1 MEARKSIV
9 VLGAGFG
16 GLRAALRLGRYLK
29 AYKLADKYEVV
40 LIDKNEYHTY
50 TPTLYEIA
58 TTSKETAN
66 FFHLKEIVTFNV
78 ASLVAWLPI
87 RFIKAEVTNI
97 DVANGDVHLSTGERL
112 VFCNLLLA
120 LGAQT
125 NYFDIPGLKE
135 NSLALKTFHD
145 AVMLREVMTTKVMER
160 ENSPLRIVIGG
171 GGSTGVELAGEIKLW
186 LCGPTAEIKNTCST
200 SIEIIDGASTVLS
213 VFDPRLIVR
222 AQKRLTELGIATRT
236 NERIASVS
244 KNELTLQ
251 SGTTIPF
258 DILVWTGGVK
268 ANQLAYAAS
277 MKRDQNGKV
286 LTGHDMQCIPE
297 STDLR
302 FHGSIYG
309 IGDSICFI
317 NPKTNTPVP
326 GTARAAMVQATIAA
340 HNIMQEILFA
350 EGKIEKANIKAY
362 EPENYPYVIP
372 IGGKFA
378 IAKLGSVIIS
388 GFWGWVLKGLVELN
402 YLFSIMPLRRAIPV
416 WFKGLSIFIKNDR
429 LG

>member
-1 MEARKSIV
+1 
-9 VLGAGFG
+9 
-16 GLRAALRLGRYLK
+16 
-29 AYKLADKYEVV
+29 
-40 LIDKNEYHTY
+40 
-50 TPTLYEIA
+50 
-58 TTSKETAN
+58 
-66 FFHLKEIVTFNV
+66 
-78 ASLVAWLPI
+78 
-87 RFIKAEVTNI
+87 
-97 DVANGDVHLSTGERL
+97 
-112 VFCNLLLA
+112 
-120 LGAQT
+120 
-125 NYFDIPGLKE
+125 
-135 NSLALKTFHD
+135 
-145 AVMLREVMTTKVMER
+145 MER

-326 GTARAAMVQATIAA
+326 GTARAAMDKLADGIDAINKRA
-340 HNIMQEILFA
+340 A
-350 EGKIEKANIKAY
+350 EGDMAHWTEDMNAAGANVSETWGRYLAAYNAELAQWQKAVETFAALN
-362 EPENYPYVIP
+362 P
-372 IGGKFA
+372 GKDVGEFRPNLNGFNELRA
-378 IAKLGSVIIS
+378 AWDTLSKYANQYNEAAAKLGAPQYDLEGMKRGVWEFTETAKATQSIADANAAAAPAIAATTSAAAQQANAFDAVGKVISV
-388 GFWGWVLKGLVELN
+388 
-402 YLFSIMPLRRAIPV
+402 Y
-416 WFKGLSIFIKNDR
+416 NDR
-429 LG
+429 SRPNSRVANPVPA